1 MRVPEPAA
9 SRAGPRP
16 RVLVL
21 AESAH
26 PQAQSVSWIGWAHSR
41 ALAEVADVHL
51 VTRQANRQ
59 AILEAGLAE
68 GRDFTAIDTSGLE
81 QAVGRVAGL
90 LRGDPNKGWTTLM
103 ALSLPA
109 YWAFEQ
115 AAWRQFARPLKA
127 GAFDLVHRITPV
139 SPTMPSLMAGR
150 CKRLGVP
157 FVLGPLNGGLPW
169 PRQFDA
175 VRRAEREWL
184 SYVRGIYKMVPGY
197 RATRRHATAI
207 LVGSR
212 ATLAEMP
219 TTWRSKTI
227 YMPENGID
235 PARFPPPPGRVRQRP
250 LKALFIG
257 RLVPYKGADMAV
269 AAAAPLV
276 RQGGLE
282 LDIVGDGPERPALA
296 AQIAEAGLGDRV
308 RLHGTVPPDI
318 VHRHLERAD
327 ILLFPSIREFGGGV
341 VLEAMAMGVVPL
353 VVDYG
358 GPGELVS
365 PATGIAVPMADRAGI
380 VAALGAALERL
391 AAAPGDLDG
400 MAARARQRVEL
411 LFTWRRKAEQDLQV
425 YDWVLGRQA
434 AAPCFPF
441 LAAER
446 PQAERPYAI
455 SSYP

>member
-41 ALAEVADVHL
+41 ALAEVADIHL

-59 AILEAGLAE
+59 AILEAGLVE

-115 AAWRQFARPLKA
+115 AAWRHFADPLKA

-150 CKRLGVP
+150 CRHLGVP

-219 TTWRSKTI
+219 TTWRPKTI

-235 PARFPPPPGRVRQRP
+235 PARFPPPPSRARQRP

-276 RQGGLE
+276 RRGGLE

-296 AQIAEAGLGDRV
+296 AQIAEAGIGDRV

-341 VLEAMAMGVVPL
+341 VLEAMAMGVGAARRRLWRAGRAGEPRHGHRGA
-353 VVDYG
+353 DGRSRRHRRGSGCGAGPAGRCTERPRRDG
-358 GPGELVS
+358 GPRA
-365 PATGIAVPMADRAGI
+365 ATSRAPLY
-380 VAALGAALERL
+380 VAPQGGA
-391 AAAPGDLDG
+391 G
-400 MAARARQRVEL
+400 
-411 LFTWRRKAEQDLQV
+411 
-425 YDWVLGRQA
+425 
-434 AAPCFPF
+434 
-441 LAAER
+441 
-446 PQAERPYAI
+446 
-455 SSYP
+455 SSGL